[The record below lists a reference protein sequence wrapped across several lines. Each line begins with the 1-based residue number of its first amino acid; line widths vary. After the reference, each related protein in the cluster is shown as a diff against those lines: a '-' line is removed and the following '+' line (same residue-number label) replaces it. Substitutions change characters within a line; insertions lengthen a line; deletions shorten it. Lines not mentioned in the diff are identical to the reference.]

1 MIPSC
6 ITLGSKLGLL
16 LQKKN
21 VVHSATILI
30 KMWLVNYCNNSLIR
44 SKVGS
49 IFRVVAIAPLKKAL
63 MHRMEGGGKVLNFL
77 DRHHNFE
84 AWNRQWKNKQASFS
98 LVVSVA
104 KWLINL
110 LARQLFTHRQT
121 CFASYCRSIIR
132 SVIKILALSIS
143 PPDLNWQLKKVDH
156 NKVGRKFVSLSMSKY
171 YFALPPTHC
180 CFRVGSLPWSSVNLV
195 SRELIAA

>member
-1 MIPSC
+1 
-6 ITLGSKLGLL
+6 
-16 LQKKN
+16 
-21 VVHSATILI
+21 
-30 KMWLVNYCNNSLIR
+30 MWLVNYCNNSLIR

-110 LARQLFTHRQT
+110 LARQLFTHR
-121 CFASYCRSIIR
+121 
-132 SVIKILALSIS
+132 
-143 PPDLNWQLKKVDH
+143 
-156 NKVGRKFVSLSMSKY
+156 
-171 YFALPPTHC
+171 
-180 CFRVGSLPWSSVNLV
+180 
-195 SRELIAA
+195 